1 MELFDTRLNESD
13 KPLNR
18 VDIKNA
24 MQKAD
29 VFVPTVTDTIDR
41 EVISSAGDQLKLIA
55 SFGTGVDH
63 IDLEA
68 AKEKNILVTNTPGVL
83 TEDTADMAMA
93 LILSAP
99 RRLAEGDRMGRS
111 GNWNLSLIHI

>member
-1 MELFDTRLNESD
+1 MESQKKKPLVKLSRRLPDSIQARMMELFDTRLNESD
-13 KPLNR
+13 KPLKR

-24 MQKAD
+24 MQNAD

-68 AKEKNILVTNTPGVL
+68 AKEKNIC
-83 TEDTADMAMA
+83 
-93 LILSAP
+93 
-99 RRLAEGDRMGRS
+99 
-111 GNWNLSLIHI
+111 W